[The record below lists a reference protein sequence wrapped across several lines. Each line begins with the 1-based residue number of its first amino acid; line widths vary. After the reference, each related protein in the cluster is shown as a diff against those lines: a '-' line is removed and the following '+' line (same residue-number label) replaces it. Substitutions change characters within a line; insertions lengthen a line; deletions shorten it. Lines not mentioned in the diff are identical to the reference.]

1 MEFDQK
7 QRVIQEYVPGKQVTL
22 AHIIANPMESVRQK
36 LGLSEDQKG
45 AIGVLTITPSEAVI
59 IAADV
64 AVKTSGVDIGFL
76 DRFSGSLVVVGDVS
90 DVDAGLKEIINVL
103 ENVLHFT
110 PAMLTRSWYGK
121 IDVNWQNGC
130 WKDEFNSS
138 HQ

>member
-110 PAMLTRSWYGK
+110 PAMLTRSWYGT
-121 IDVNWQNGC
+121 IDVNW
-130 WKDEFNSS
+130 
-138 HQ
+138 

>member
-110 PAMLTRSWYGK
+110 PAMLTRS
-121 IDVNWQNGC
+121 
-130 WKDEFNSS
+130 
-138 HQ
+138 